1 MRRRDIRAERQA
13 HEEARW
19 AGFSPL
25 DGDDWRTER
34 DQERSEYPEHEDD
47 YEQRQMLQ

>member
-13 HEEARW
+13 SEARRW
-19 AGFSPL
+19 GIWPL
-25 DGDDWRTER
+25 ECDDDWRNER
-34 DQERSEYPEHEDD
+34 DQERSDYQEHEDD